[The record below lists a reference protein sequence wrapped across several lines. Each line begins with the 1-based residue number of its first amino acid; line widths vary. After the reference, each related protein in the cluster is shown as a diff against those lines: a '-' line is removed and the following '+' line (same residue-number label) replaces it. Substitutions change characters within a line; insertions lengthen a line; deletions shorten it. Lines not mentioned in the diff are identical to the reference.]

1 MTVGVIANPRR
12 FEEHMATGRR
22 VFLAAV
28 LLMGA
33 IIVEA
38 FFGADAEGRSLEEV
52 LSTSRELR
60 RTRHVVV
67 IFRRKAVTSGW

>member
-1 MTVGVIANPRR
+1 
-12 FEEHMATGRR
+12 MATGRR

-52 LSTSRELR
+52 AIHFPKS
-60 RTRHVVV
+60 
-67 IFRRKAVTSGW
+67 